1 MNAGKR
7 SSSMGSTGRIAKE
20 AGTKVVSNLVGS
32 KHEKFAK
39 SLEPQRKPEISN
51 GIRFDQNGARSSQ
64 VSSLRNVN
72 KLDVAD
78 RSILSGNLEAS
89 KVENA
94 ISIQPTPISS
104 TTPRAENQEAGLPVE
119 GVEKRSKS
127 RWLFKWKWG
136 SRSAGKG
143 KNSATNLQAPK
154 LVGTISE
161 ILQTQDA
168 ASPCAE
174 IMSDARD
181 NFGTKSDRYLM
192 GSTENL
198 SSKHKRRSSW
208 GAGTNFS

>member
-1 MNAGKR
+1 
-7 SSSMGSTGRIAKE
+7 MGSTGKIAKDS
-20 AGTKVVSNLVGS
+20 GTQVVSNLVVS
-32 KHEKFAK
+32 QHEKFTK
-39 SLEPQRKPEISN
+39 SLDPRKPEISN
-51 GIRFDQNGARSSQ
+51 GIQSIQNGARTSQ
-64 VSSLRNVN
+64 VRSLGIVN

-78 RSILSGNLEAS
+78 RNILSGNLEVS
-89 KVENA
+89 SVENG
-94 ISIQPTPISS
+94 ISIHPTPISP
-104 TTPRAENQEAGLPVE
+104 TTQRAENQEAGLVVE
-119 GVEKRSKS
+119 GVERKSKL

-136 SRSAGKG
+136 SRTAGKG
-143 KNSATNLQAPK
+143 KHSATNLQAPK

-198 SSKHKRRSSW
+198 SSKHRRRSSW
-208 GAGTNFS
+208 GAGTIPLAFN